1 MNKEG
6 NILVTGGS
14 GFIGKY
20 ILKDLRKKKIKIYAS
35 YFKNKLKKN
44 KYLKPIKIDLNQIK
58 KKDIARYKIEK
69 IIHLAWQNLENYH
82 DVSHEKQ
89 ILEKQKRFIELV
101 VKNGCKN
108 LIIAG
113 TCYEYGLISGKISEN
128 TRCYPV
134 CSYGSGKNSL
144 RQYVLKLQK
153 KFKFKLTWFRV
164 FYIYGINPNKNTL
177 TSILLKKN
185 KIKTP
190 IILNKKIERDYI
202 DINYVSKIFVKI
214 LQKNRNY
221 GIVNLSS
228 GKKVSLKQ
236 LVKFLS
242 QKYNIKPL
250 VKFKNTKQRPFEPE
264 IFYGDNSKLNKIMS

>member
-1 MNKEG
+1 M
-6 NILVTGGS
+6 
-14 GFIGKY
+14 
-20 ILKDLRKKKIKIYAS
+20 
-35 YFKNKLKKN
+35 
-44 KYLKPIKIDLNQIK
+44 
-58 KKDIARYKIEK
+58 
-69 IIHLAWQNLENYH
+69 
-82 DVSHEKQ
+82 
-89 ILEKQKRFIELV
+89 V

-177 TSILLKKN
+177 TSILLKN